1 MAQRVRWS
9 SRYRRRNS
17 DAEEIESINR
27 QPRRIMLEQFAPV
40 PILVGSLLY
49 AGYLYGTNAGRN
61 QVGMH
66 RAASLTLV
74 LSGLA
79 LAFVYWVTTGLG
91 HDRDA
96 AIRFILATILWGG
109 LVITINRR
117 GTAARDVRP
126 PISSMGS
133 RAG

>member
-1 MAQRVRWS
+1 
-9 SRYRRRNS
+9 
-17 DAEEIESINR
+17 
-27 QPRRIMLEQFAPV
+27 MLEQFAPV

-49 AGYLYGTNAGRN
+49 AGYLYGTNGGRH
-61 QVGMH
+61 QAGMH

-74 LSGLA
+74 LSGLGLA
-79 LAFVYWVTTGLG
+79 LLYWVTTGLG

-96 AIRFILATILWGG
+96 AIRFILATILWSG
-109 LVITINRR
+109 LVITISRR

>member
-1 MAQRVRWS
+1 
-9 SRYRRRNS
+9 
-17 DAEEIESINR
+17 
-27 QPRRIMLEQFAPV
+27 MLEQFAPL

-49 AGYLYGTNAGRN
+49 AGYLYGTKAGRS
-61 QVGMH
+61 QAGMH

-74 LSGLA
+74 LSGLILA
-79 LAFVYWVTTGLG
+79 LLYRMTTGLG

-109 LVITINRR
+109 LVLTINRQ
-117 GTAARDVRP
+117 GTAARDARRP
-126 PISSMGS
+126 VSSMGS